1 VQARRKTTRV
11 AGGWCVSVNQKK
23 GMPPFFDSNPTI
35 SLHSLVFA
43 RRHLISE
50 IDKPRHLASE
60 NDNLALAPRSRRQEL
75 AALNSKHR
83 HFVAPIRIEREHRV
97 GLVWVGLQI
106 EFLKY
111 STLSIFYEGKLS
123 KLS

>member
-1 VQARRKTTRV
+1 M

-23 GMPPFFDSNPTI
+23 GMPLFFDSNPTI
-35 SLHSLVFA
+35 PLHSLVFA

-97 GLVWVGLQI
+97 GLVWFGLVWFGLLI
-106 EFLKY
+106 ETLKY

>member
-1 VQARRKTTRV
+1 V
-11 AGGWCVSVNQKK
+11 AGGWWLVCKCKSKK
-23 GMPPFFDSNPTI
+23 RACPPFFDSNPTI

-60 NDNLALAPRSRRQEL
+60 NDNLALAPRSRQEL

-97 GLVWVGLQI
+97 GLVWFGLLI